1 MSQKGNS
8 IMSFY
13 LSDVARGYFEKIGW
27 GRNKGKSKS
36 GMFGAIIQP
45 YYLCM
50 QIGMIKNQRREPDLM
65 SRDMIDYWASDA
77 AEHEDLISGVGFYY
91 YCIQNGIMEEDERT
105 LKLMDS
111 FFSKE
116 RDKVYTAEGYSMLNK
131 FAQGGFDYILENYG
145 EANDLADFLIWFMEE
160 IEI

>member
-1 MSQKGNS
+1 
-8 IMSFY
+8 
-13 LSDVARGYFEKIGW
+13 
-27 GRNKGKSKS
+27 
-36 GMFGAIIQP
+36 MFGAIIQP